1 MAEASAAI
9 GFFGKLPSHGDFV
22 RRSLPAELISLW
34 DPWLQA
40 GLAESRQ
47 VLGEVWL
54 ERYLSGPIWRFGLS
68 DGVCG
73 DVPWLGAMMPSVDRV
88 GRYFPLTVAT
98 RIPADQ
104 GLFATAAGAGPW
116 LGALEQVMLKALE
129 EDGLTADDLA
139 EQLAAIPS
147 LSGNP
152 FAPLGEHPRSAEPS
166 ALIGVPLAD
175 PAELHEATAALMEV
189 MARRCLGPFSLW
201 WSAGSAYVEP
211 TARVYA
217 GLPAKGQFW
226 TLLSQ
231 DRPSD

>member
-22 RRSLPAELISLW
+22 RRSLPAELVNHW

-47 VLGEVWL
+47 VLGETWM

-68 DGVCG
+68 AGVCG
-73 DVPWLGAMMPSVDRV
+73 EAPWLGAMMPSVDRV
-88 GRYFPLTVAT
+88 GRYFPLTVAA

-104 GLFATAAGAGPW
+104 GLFAAAAGAGPW
-116 LGALEQVMLKALE
+116 LGELEQVMLRALE

-139 EQLAAIPS
+139 EQLADIP
-147 LSGNP
+147 
-152 FAPLGEHPRSAEPS
+152 PLVGTPPGGPAGDPRPAEPS
-166 ALIGVPLAD
+166 APIAVPLGAA
-175 PAELHEATAALMEV
+175 AELQEATAALIEV

-211 TARVYA
+211 TARVYS